1 MYLFPLQHLECFIG
15 FKNHRWCEL
24 APRTYKDGACS
35 SHKNQRRYL
44 VVGTSYKRHAN
55 RESYIPK

>member
-1 MYLFPLQHLECFIG
+1 MYPFSLQHLECFIG
-15 FKNHRWCEL
+15 FKKPCWCKP
-24 APRTYKDGACS
+24 ASRIYDGACS

-44 VVGTSYKRHAN
+44 VVGTSYKRHTN

>member
-1 MYLFPLQHLECFIG
+1 MYLFSLQHLECFIG
-15 FKNHRWCEL
+15 FKKPCWCKL
-24 APRTYKDGACS
+24 APRIYDGACTP
-35 SHKNQRRYL
+35 HKNQRGYL